1 MRVDAS
7 QVQRKS
13 HQETNK
19 YAVVEIIY
27 EFVYVCMRTRV
38 ITTTRDTMTAAAAA
52 LTTATTFTI
61 VSITITMIITVV
73 ATSFVALLYSK
84 GQYLLS

>member
-1 MRVDAS
+1 
-7 QVQRKS
+7 
-13 HQETNK
+13 
-19 YAVVEIIY
+19 
-27 EFVYVCMRTRV
+27 MRTRV

-61 VSITITMIITVV
+61 VSITITMIINYYN
-73 ATSFVALLYSK
+73 VALVYSK